1 MTRCKSD
8 CHGLFPH
15 SFATRSISWKN
26 VMPAI
31 HPSAAQ
37 SWQFFVIQRDWG
49 APWKAPTQV
58 PTLIFYFKQWSAGW
72 YLLSSETLIL
82 KKYSLKLYP
91 LSEASLD
98 VVPFS
103 LSKAALLHSLWFSQW
118 AVSSYSG
125 DEVVF
130 ASFFCCFFLSE
141 KRKNNGLVFASVSN

>member
-1 MTRCKSD
+1 MQIWFPWTVSPFL
-8 CHGLFPH
+8 CHTFHFLKKCHASNSSFSCTVLTVLCHSKGLGC
-15 SFATRSISWKN
+15 S
-26 VMPAI
+26 
-31 HPSAAQ
+31 
-37 SWQFFVIQRDWG
+37 
-49 APWKAPTQV
+49 WKAPTQV
-58 PTLIFYFKQWSAGW
+58 PTLIFFFKQWSAGW
-72 YLLSSETLIL
+72 YLLSSEIL
-82 KKYSLKLYP
+82 KKYSLKLYS

-98 VVPFS
+98 VVPVS